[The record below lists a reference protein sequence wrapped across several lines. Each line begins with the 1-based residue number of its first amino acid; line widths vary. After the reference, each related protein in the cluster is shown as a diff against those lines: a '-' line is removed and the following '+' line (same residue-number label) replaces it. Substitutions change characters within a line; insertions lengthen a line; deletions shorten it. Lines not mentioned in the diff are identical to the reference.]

1 MFEHY
6 VYVYLNPLKKG
17 DFKYGKFEFEYEP
30 FYIGMGKKDRIDRHI
45 SYAISKMKVFNPLK
59 NNIILKI
66 LKNGIE
72 PIRYKLY
79 ENLSIETAKRIEKIL
94 IRLIGRR
101 DIGFGTLANHTNGGD
116 ETPFYGK
123 RHIEESIEKMRMT
136 IGKSRKGKLNANF
149 GNYWSDEQKNKASKK
164 AKELGFLVGEKN
176 PMLNVIIK
184 TDFNFPGQNHKYI
197 GKVRDVYTI
206 KDKYLIMVATDR
218 ISAFD
223 VVLPKGIPYKG
234 QVLNQIASCFLDAT
248 AELQSKLNKETTH
261 GCSP

>member
-176 PMLNVIIK
+176 PMLNEECRKKVSESKMGLKNPNGFLWELVSPTNEKFKIE
-184 TDFNFPGQNHKYI
+184 GGMRHKLKYYGLNEQQFRNCEI
-197 GKVRDVYTI
+197 VDGYRINKV
-206 KDKYLIMVATDR
+206 KKGWKLKKLI
-218 ISAFD
+218 F
-223 VVLPKGIPYKG
+223 
-234 QVLNQIASCFLDAT
+234 
-248 AELQSKLNKETTH
+248 
-261 GCSP
+261 